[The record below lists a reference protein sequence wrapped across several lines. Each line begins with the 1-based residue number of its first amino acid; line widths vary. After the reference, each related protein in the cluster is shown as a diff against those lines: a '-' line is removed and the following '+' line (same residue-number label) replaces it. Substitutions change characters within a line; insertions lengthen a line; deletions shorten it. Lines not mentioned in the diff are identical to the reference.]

1 VAITVAKGNST
12 RRVQR
17 PQTQTHNSCFGPNQ
31 EENTSCCSPSSGRP
45 LSAPL
50 LSDGTYTTYT
60 TTRLF
65 PINPSPPIKQEEK
78 RKHIINEVIETE
90 RAYVSFL
97 SLLVQVHFSLLL
109 LLRVPSLCATLIL
122 RRSIFVF
129 VLFLVFLFYLIFIY
143 LFSLS
148 LSGASEPVLSCCSCE
163 TTAHSQC
170 AVLFTPAL
178 PLTPH
183 RWLVG
188 HAHRP
193 TPNR

>member
-1 VAITVAKGNST
+1 MLAAGPGCSRNQILSSHSFYFHFIFYFWPRTTRLSFLANSGQDPVVAITVAKGNST

-17 PQTQTHNSCFGPNQ
+17 PQTQTQTHNSCFGPNQ

-65 PINPSPPIKQEEK
+65 PINPPPPIKQEEK

-97 SLLVQVHFSLLL
+97 SLLVQVHFSLL
-109 LLRVPSLCATLIL
+109 RVPSLCATLIL
-122 RRSIFVF
+122 
-129 VLFLVFLFYLIFIY
+129 LFI
-143 LFSLS
+143 
-148 LSGASEPVLSCCSCE
+148 
-163 TTAHSQC
+163 
-170 AVLFTPAL
+170 
-178 PLTPH
+178 
-183 RWLVG
+183 
-188 HAHRP
+188 
-193 TPNR
+193 